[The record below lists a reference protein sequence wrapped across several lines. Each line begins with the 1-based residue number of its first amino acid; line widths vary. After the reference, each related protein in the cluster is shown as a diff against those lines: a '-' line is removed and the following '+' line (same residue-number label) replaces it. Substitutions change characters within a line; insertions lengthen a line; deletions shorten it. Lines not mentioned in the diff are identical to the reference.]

1 MDAKL
6 FLTVFGTV
14 FLAEIGDKTQ
24 LATLLYAA
32 DAHNPKW
39 TVFAAAA
46 TALVLASAI
55 GILAGSALAAWL
67 PPRLLTRIAGAGFVA
82 VGLWTLWRA

>member
-1 MDAKL
+1 MDPKL

-32 DAHNPKW
+32 DARNSKLA
-39 TVFAAAA
+39 VFAAAA
-46 TALVLASAI
+46 IALVTSCAI
-55 GILAGSALAAWL
+55 GILAGGVLAEHL
-67 PPRLLTRIAGAGFVA
+67 NPRLISWIAGAGFVA
-82 VGLWTLWRA
+82 VGVWTIVRA

>member
-1 MDAKL
+1 MDPKL

-24 LATLLYAA
+24 FATLLYAA
-32 DAHNPKW
+32 DARNPKL

-46 TALVLASAI
+46 IALVTSCAI
-55 GILAGSALAAWL
+55 GILAGGVLSEHLN
-67 PPRLLTRIAGAGFVA
+67 PRLISWIAGAGFVA
-82 VGLWTLWRA
+82 VGIWTILRA